1 MRPVRSFFGILG
13 SLLAPLRW
21 TYNCLKEL
29 CNSVLRQ
36 GVFAMSAM
44 EDFAVAEVGPTLRLS
59 YALKLGLAQAIQA
72 LQRARR
78 SRGVEALL
86 VLRSSADWQME
97 LLSLSNCLLRLAR
110 ASQARDM
117 VSAC

>member
-21 TYNCLKEL
+21 TYNCPKEL
-29 CNSVLRQ
+29 CNSVLHQ

-59 YALKLGLAQAIQA
+59 SLKLGLVQAIQA

-97 LLSLSNCLLRLAR
+97 LLSLSNCLLRPAR